1 MFANASG
8 DVRVGGELGETG
20 GRKMNTGER
29 MGIGTLTKIQ
39 PIITFNSDSHNNSIF
54 FIFLDDIR
62 ITFVPHYIYKC
73 GI

>member
-1 MFANASG
+1 MFANAPG
-8 DVRVGGELGETG
+8 DVRVGGKLGETG

-54 FIFLDDIR
+54 FS
-62 ITFVPHYIYKC
+62 
-73 GI
+73 G